1 MGIQCDLVPRVPRLS
16 NRLAAKELP
25 SMKHESDPRLV
36 KRLGTFAGTSSLF
49 SMATNRGR
57 LAGWAF
63 HFEIP
68 KSWSAD
74 TDE

>member
-1 MGIQCDLVPRVPRLS
+1 
-16 NRLAAKELP
+16 
-25 SMKHESDPRLV
+25 MKHESDPRLV
-36 KRLGTFAGTSSLF
+36 KRLGTFAGASSLF

-68 KSWSAD
+68 KSWSANRYQSLLWVPAKPAQPWSF
-74 TDE
+74 